1 LKPNRSEIYINNNI
15 GEYMGYTNYWHQ
27 DMDFTDKE
35 WKEIQSEVQYI
46 KEMGENVIDVH
57 SEDKE
62 IIINGKPGC
71 ETFVLNKNK
80 PTVKEYKQQDLT
92 FNCCKTRELP
102 YDIYVW
108 HLLVFCAGMVNDVN
122 KFSISRDR

>member
-1 LKPNRSEIYINNNI
+1 MKLYDVAAKEPLVVVIADSSLPGLLTTSVNN
-15 GEYMGYTNYWHQ
+15 G
-27 DMDFTDKE
+27 E

-80 PTVKEYKQQDLT
+80 PTVKEYEQQDLT

-108 HLLVFCAGMVNDVN
+108 HLLVFCTGMINNTD

>member
-1 LKPNRSEIYINNNI
+1 
-15 GEYMGYTNYWHQ
+15 MGYTNYWHQ
-27 DMDFTDKE
+27 DIDFTNKE

-62 IIINGKPGC
+62 IIINGRPGC

-80 PTVKEYKQQDLT
+80 PTVKEYEQQDLI

-108 HLLVFCAGMVNDVN
+108 HILVFCAGMINNTD

>member
-1 LKPNRSEIYINNNI
+1 
-15 GEYMGYTNYWHQ
+15 MGYTNYWHQ

-35 WKEIQSEVQYI
+35 WKAVQQEVEYMQEIGDSTI
-46 KEMGENVIDVH
+46 AVIRND
-57 SEDKE
+57 DNE
-62 IIINGKPGC
+62 IAINGNPTC
-71 ETFVLNKNK
+71 ETFVLTGYK
-80 PTVKEYKQQDLT
+80 PDTLEYEGQDLT

-108 HLLVFCAGMVNDVN
+108 HLLIFCVGMINDVN

>member
-1 LKPNRSEIYINNNI
+1 
-15 GEYMGYTNYWHQ
+15 MGYTNYWHQ

-35 WKEIQSEVQYI
+35 WKAVQEEVEYMQEIGDSTITVGQ
-46 KEMGENVIDVH
+46 NNDN
-57 SEDKE
+57 E
-62 IIINGKPGC
+62 IVINGRPNSC
-71 ETFVLNKNK
+71 ETFVLNKCK
-80 PTVKEYKQQDLT
+80 PKTPDYEGQDLT

-108 HLLVFCAGMVNDVN
+108 HLLVFCVGMVNDVN

>member
-1 LKPNRSEIYINNNI
+1 
-15 GEYMGYTNYWHQ
+15 MGYTNYWHQ

-35 WKEIQSEVQYI
+35 WKAVQQEVEYMQEIGDSTI
-46 KEMGENVIDVH
+46 SVIQND
-57 SEDKE
+57 DKE
-62 IIINGKPGC
+62 IAINGQSNC
-71 ETFVLNKNK
+71 ETFVLTRYK
-80 PTVKEYKQQDLT
+80 PDTPEYEGQDLT

-108 HLLVFCAGMVNDVN
+108 HLLVFCAGMINDVN

>member
-1 LKPNRSEIYINNNI
+1 
-15 GEYMGYTNYWHQ
+15 MGYTNYWHQ
-27 DMDFTDKE
+27 NMNFTDKE
-35 WKEIQSEVQYI
+35 WKAVQQEVEYMQEIGDNTIS
-46 KEMGENVIDVH
+46 VIRND
-57 SEDKE
+57 DKE
-62 IIINGKPGC
+62 IAINGMPTC

-80 PTVKEYKQQDLT
+80 PTVREYEQQDLT

-108 HLLVFCAGMVNDVN
+108 HLLVFCTGMINNTD